1 MTATIVDPA
10 NPVELNVSVQVNPAP
25 ADLIRK
31 IMKVSSGDTNIGNGH
46 YAAVTS
52 SSWTTIFTGD
62 KSTTETY
69 LWLQAFFAQ
78 APDKTA
84 YVLEATAVDDLA
96 DFIENGTA
104 PMYQYFC
111 PAAWYESGPYYTG
124 EFITLVKSKTAVT
137 DPTYFAIEIT
147 HGVSPAEDQNF
158 LAYAKAKSLFP
169 IYGNAVADESVPG
182 AIAGVMASSIY
193 DLSQANPAT
202 MMNYKRL
209 NGITPEVLDAS
220 LRADLN
226 NNGCNYAA
234 DFSGNTVL
242 FNGRYADLNTWDY
255 WYNWDWLQ
263 INLLNTVSAAMVNG
277 SNVPAAAIRFNQN
290 GIDALKSICNGVCT
304 LGMTDGTVT
313 GFGGG
318 YNITTGLITNPNTFS
333 AVPFAAYIA
342 ANPSDYEAG
351 IYRGLSAYVQIGR
364 FIRQVILNVVIN

>member
-31 IMKVSSGDTNIGNGH
+31 IMKVSSGDTNLGNGH

-124 EFITLVKSKTAVT
+124 EFITFVKSKTAVT

-202 MMNYKRL
+202 MMNYKRRESIRISHGL
-209 NGITPEVLDAS
+209 QGIFT
-220 LRADLN
+220 
-226 NNGCNYAA
+226 
-234 DFSGNTVL
+234 
-242 FNGRYADLNTWDY
+242 
-255 WYNWDWLQ
+255 
-263 INLLNTVSAAMVNG
+263 
-277 SNVPAAAIRFNQN
+277 
-290 GIDALKSICNGVCT
+290 
-304 LGMTDGTVT
+304 
-313 GFGGG
+313 
-318 YNITTGLITNPNTFS
+318 
-333 AVPFAAYIA
+333 
-342 ANPSDYEAG
+342 
-351 IYRGLSAYVQIGR
+351 
-364 FIRQVILNVVIN
+364 